1 MMTIV
6 SMRMK
11 SNKSPEELDR
21 LSRAGFPKFRALDSL
36 SQKYYIHHKESN
48 TYGGLYLFHTREA
61 AEAYVKGPIVASV
74 AERFGV
80 VGEVSVEILDVMY
93 TLDSE

>member
-11 SNKSPEELDR
+11 SNKSPEELDQ

-36 SQKYYIHHKESN
+36 SQKYYVHNKKDD
-48 TYGGLYLFHTREA
+48 TYGGIYLFHTREA
-61 AEAYVKGPIVASV
+61 AEAYVNGPIVASV

-80 VGEVSVEILDVMY
+80 VGNVTVEILDVTY
-93 TLDSE
+93 TLDSD